1 MRGCTAR
8 RRGPVSSHYCLVLP
22 ENGALLDMASAETA
36 RPNARRFRSML
47 FAPGNNAKFIPKVF
61 DSGADAVI
69 LVRCQPCLTYG
80 RASVASPRSRLW

>member
-1 MRGCTAR
+1 
-8 RRGPVSSHYCLVLP
+8 
-22 ENGALLDMASAETA
+22 MASAEMA

-69 LVRCQPCLTYG
+69 LG
-80 RASVASPRSRLW
+80 RHGVVLPRHHRHRGTVAGWHHPAKNRICIHTEERGLGTDSARG